1 MISAVVFD
9 LDDTLYDEIDYCQSG
24 FQAVAEFLVQFS
36 TSPCISDAYTCLWK
50 HFAAGNRTRTFN
62 AALDELHIAYDDNF
76 ILQLVELYR
85 THHPTLRLPPE
96 SRDLLETLHD
106 RYTLALLTDGFL
118 PAQRLKIA
126 ALGIRTYFQAI
137 VYTEE
142 LGRQFWKPS
151 PAGFE
156 KLSDILNIPP
166 EHMAYIADNDTKD
179 FIAPNQLGMLTIQ
192 LRRPARLHTDAAD
205 HPDAQPQL
213 RTDHI
218 AELPSLLARY

>member
-1 MISAVVFD
+1 MIAAAVFD
-9 LDDTLYDEIDYCQSG
+9 LDDTLYDEADYCQSG
-24 FQAVAEFLVQFS
+24 FQAVAEFLVRF
-36 TSPCISDAYTCLWK
+36 TTNACTTDLYTCLWK

-62 AALDELHIAYDDNF
+62 AVLDELGVEYDDDL

-96 SRDLLETLHD
+96 SRQLLETLKNN
-106 RYTLALLTDGFL
+106 YTLALLTDGFL

-126 ALGIRTYFQAI
+126 ALGLRTHFQAI

-151 PAGFE
+151 PVAFE
-156 KLSDILNIPP
+156 KLSEMIAIPL
-166 EHMAYIADNDTKD
+166 EQMAYIADNETKD

-192 LRRPARLHTDAAD
+192 FQRPARLHTDPGD
-205 HPDAQPQL
+205 HPDAQPKL
-213 RTDHI
+213 RTDQI
-218 AELPSLLARY
+218 TELPAILDRY